1 MLKIVAIVWQS
12 YYNML
17 LKASKDIKDFSVKV
31 YSIRALENERQKLED
46 ALKELDDADIVFFYR
61 SNESV
66 WEEIERKVKE
76 GGVKGKIVC
85 LGHDPSYWTLSNWSR
100 TLRSL

>member
-1 MLKIVAIVWQS
+1 MLKIIAVVWQS

-31 YSIRALENERQKLED
+31 YSVRALENEREKLD
-46 ALKELDDADIVFFYR
+46 NALRDVEDADILFFYR

-66 WEEIERKVKE
+66 WEEIERKLKE
-76 GGVKGKIVC
+76 CGIKGKIVC
-85 LGHDPSYWTLSNWSR
+85 LGHDPSYWMSVKCST
-100 TLRSL
+100 